1 MTQQVVVGGQDQ
13 SGSIGPVAG
22 FGISFSD
29 KDRAALR
36 TQACVLLPHLWSE
49 DSSESHFSPLPCRLW
64 DQTQVV
70 QLGGKGLYVLSHLTG
85 PWY

>member
-29 KDRAALR
+29 KDRAALCSHVFCCRICGQR
-36 TQACVLLPHLWSE
+36 TVLRAISLLLPCG
-49 DSSESHFSPLPCRLW
+49 PW